1 MRLLKWKKGLPG
13 ANGNYFFVLKED
25 LDAVI
30 ISEQEEIKKLL
41 KAKSFVV
48 VILYKDNMSD
58 LEVFFNA
65 QCQIW
70 SIFQ

>member
-1 MRLLKWKKGLPG
+1 M
-13 ANGNYFFVLKED
+13 AIIFFVLKED